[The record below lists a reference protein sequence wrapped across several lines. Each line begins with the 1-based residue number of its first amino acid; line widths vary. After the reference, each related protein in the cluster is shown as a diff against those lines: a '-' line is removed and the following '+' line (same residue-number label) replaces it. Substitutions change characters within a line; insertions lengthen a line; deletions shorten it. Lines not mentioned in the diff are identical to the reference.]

1 MNILVQADGTLD
13 AVLVANREDKHGV
26 QDLLME
32 YMKKKAPLRGF
43 CFAVSTNPPSMRGS
57 TQHTHM
63 RRLSVLY
70 SSQMA
75 AHTGEL
81 RTPP

>member
-32 YMKKKAPLRGF
+32 YMKKKAP
-43 CFAVSTNPPSMRGS
+43 
-57 TQHTHM
+57 
-63 RRLSVLY
+63 
-70 SSQMA
+70 
-75 AHTGEL
+75 
-81 RTPP
+81 